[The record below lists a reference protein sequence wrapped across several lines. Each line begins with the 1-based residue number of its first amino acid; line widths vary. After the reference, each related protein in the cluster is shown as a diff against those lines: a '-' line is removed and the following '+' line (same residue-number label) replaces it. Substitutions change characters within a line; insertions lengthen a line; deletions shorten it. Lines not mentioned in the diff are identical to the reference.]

1 MSDAILIGDEGDGL
15 TAWARKI
22 VANRIQSY
30 TRLKFFPVTNG
41 TVTLSG
47 TTHRRLILG
56 ERPLKAVTAVSLDG
70 AALPAA
76 DYRWTRAG
84 SLWRDQGWGDESRQV
99 VVVGSWGFSGPPPDI
114 MSVLS
119 TATAR
124 LVANPGQWKSV
135 TEATSSGGENGSST
149 TTTEVAAVA
158 DGFSLSEL
166 AVLNR
171 YRRRTG

>member
-1 MSDAILIGDEGDGL
+1 MSNAIFGDDDGAL
-15 TAWARKI
+15 TEWARKI

-30 TRLKFFPVTNG
+30 TRLRFYAVADG

-47 TTHRRLILG
+47 TTSRRLILG
-56 ERPLKAVTAVSLDG
+56 ERPLTAVTSVSLDG
-70 AALPAA
+70 AALAVG

-84 SLWRDQGWGDESRQV
+84 SLWRDTGWGDESRQV
-99 VVVGSWGFSGPPPDI
+99 VVTGSWGFGRPPPDI
-114 MSVLS
+114 MSVLQ
-119 TATAR
+119 TASAR

-135 TEATSSGGENGSST
+135 QVTEPGEHGGSHQEI
-149 TTTEVAAVA
+149 AAVA